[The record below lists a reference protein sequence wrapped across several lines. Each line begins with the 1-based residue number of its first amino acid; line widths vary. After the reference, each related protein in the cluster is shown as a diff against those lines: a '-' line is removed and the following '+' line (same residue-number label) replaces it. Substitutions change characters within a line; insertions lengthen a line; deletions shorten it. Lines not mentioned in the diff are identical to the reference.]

1 MVDRRSFLTGAAAT
15 LVTGRKALGA
25 SQRKAERKDNLIP
38 AQPGK
43 APNYWCTWAA
53 QNYMYGH
60 NMPEL
65 DPSLLEGDSG
75 AALARESIS
84 EHQLFGDDGWAKSFY
99 PQARSDVYLLL
110 DDGWE
115 TGGTAT
121 FELDPKKFPS
131 FSGTPVERLAALN
144 RKARQEQWRGIAL
157 WCRNPPGG
165 EADRR
170 LEDWSAKA
178 DVGYWKIDIGD
189 PSFRLTALRDET
201 RLPLT
206 LEHVHGE
213 LPVNGDWRKDGR
225 FGSQPWGSRRLN
237 ILAHTDVYRTY
248 DVTSILSL
256 PTTLDRVAEMLKGA
270 EGHPEVSSL
279 LNVEDEVYVAAVL
292 GCTMGILRYPL
303 EGLRPGPDTDLFFNG
318 PRRAKRRM
326 DEVVRALRWQR
337 LAQPFPPGSG
347 TVKVSE
353 DVLTDSWRFERG
365 QTWQN
370 DLIGPTVRQGA
381 PACITRNFDLP
392 HVQSEGEKPFV
403 FAARFPN
410 GAVAIGAQQR
420 TAPSRAWY
428 MPEAH
433 ITLAVGNAPG
443 PFGIFGDISS
453 LTLVFDRPI
462 GKQRVQAQD
471 LAGDRVENI
480 STQIS
485 RGERRLQLSRSLI
498 RKVGLSAATP
508 GDLSSPGLVL
518 ALEDSIV

>member
-1 MVDRRSFLTGAAAT
+1 
-15 LVTGRKALGA
+15 
-25 SQRKAERKDNLIP
+25 
-38 AQPGK
+38 
-43 APNYWCTWAA
+43 
-53 QNYMYGH
+53 MYGH
-60 NMPEL
+60 HLSEL
-65 DPSLLEGDSG
+65 DPSILEGDSG
-75 AALARESIS
+75 SALARNAID
-84 EHQLFGDDGWAKSFY
+84 EHQLFGTDGWAKSFY
-99 PQARSDVYLLL
+99 PQVRNDAYLLL

-178 DVGYWKIDIGD
+178 DIGYWKIDIGD
-189 PSFRLTALRDET
+189 PSFRLTALRDQT
-201 RLPLT
+201 RLPLM

-213 LPVNGDWRKDGR
+213 SPVNGDWRKDGR
-225 FGSQPWGSRRLN
+225 FGSQPWGSRRLD

-256 PTTLDRVAEMLKGA
+256 STTLDRVAEMLKGA
-270 EGHPEVSSL
+270 EGHPEVCSL

-292 GCTMGILRYPL
+292 GCTMGILRHPL
-303 EGLRPGPDTDLFFNG
+303 EGLRPRPDTDLFFNG

-337 LAQPFPPGSG
+337 LAQPFSPGSG

-370 DLIGPTVRQGA
+370 DLIGPIVRQGA
-381 PACITRNFDLP
+381 PACITRNLDLP
-392 HVQSEGEKPFV
+392 YVQSPREKPFV

-420 TAPSRAWY
+420 TVPSRAWY
-428 MPEAH
+428 MPEAQ
-433 ITLAVGNAPG
+433 ITLQVGDALG

-462 GKQRVQAQD
+462 GKRRVQVQD
-471 LAGDRVENI
+471 LAGDRVEDI
-480 STQIS
+480 TTQIS
-485 RGERRLQLSRSLI
+485 RGERTLQLSRSLM

-508 GDLSSPGLVL
+508 GDLSSPGLIL
-518 ALEDSIV
+518 ALEESNA

>member
-15 LVTGRKALGA
+15 LLTGRNALGA
-25 SQRKAERKDNLIP
+25 SASETGQEDSLIP
-38 AQPGK
+38 PQPGK

-60 NMPEL
+60 HLLEL
-65 DPSLLEGDSG
+65 DPSILEGDSG
-75 AALARESIS
+75 GALARKAIGEQ
-84 EHQLFGDDGWAKSFY
+84 QLFGANGWAKTFY

-178 DVGYWKIDIGD
+178 DIGYWKIDIGD
-189 PSFRLTALRDET
+189 PSFRLTALRDQI

-225 FGSQPWGSRRLN
+225 FGSQPWGSRRLD
-237 ILAHTDVYRTY
+237 IFAHTDVYRTY

-292 GCTMGILRYPL
+292 GCTMGILRHPL
-303 EGLRPGPDTDLFFNG
+303 EGLRPGPDIDLFFNG

-337 LAQPFPPGSG
+337 LAQPFSPGSG

-370 DLIGPTVRQGA
+370 DLVGATVRQGA
-381 PACITRNFDLP
+381 PACITRNLDLP
-392 HVQSEGEKPFV
+392 SVQSAGEKPFV

-420 TAPSRAWY
+420 TTSSRAWH

-433 ITLAVGNAPG
+433 ITLHVGNAPG

-462 GKQRVQAQD
+462 GKQPVQAQD

-498 RKVGLSAATP
+498 RKVGLAAATP

-518 ALEDSIV
+518 ALEDSNV